1 MFWNETERK
10 ALNMIADLFG
20 WPAGAYWFTAEN
32 EALDGSSPYEL
43 FMQGRAEEVLTLLQR
58 LADPVT
64 H

>member
-10 ALNMIADLFG
+10 ALNMIGDLFG
-20 WPAGAYWFTAEN
+20 W
-32 EALDGSSPYEL
+32 LDGSSPYEL